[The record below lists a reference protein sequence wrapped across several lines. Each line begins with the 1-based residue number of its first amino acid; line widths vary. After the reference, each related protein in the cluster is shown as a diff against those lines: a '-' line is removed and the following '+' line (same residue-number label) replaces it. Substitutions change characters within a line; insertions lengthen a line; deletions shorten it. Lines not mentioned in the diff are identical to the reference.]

1 MPYMGVGFGLG
12 RNKGMLIDGFEDT
25 VYQDAKPQGSLG
37 GQNSSP
43 AAATTPRKNLP
54 IAISIPGNIITEEAT
69 SGEGSII
76 EELFEDLSLFQL
88 MDMGRS
94 ETVLGQNVSYRPI
107 KNISDIYFT
116 YSPKKILAL
125 QGTFGETESST
136 SLRFNEYVVDGA
148 AYVDSATGDLVIAVE
163 NMKDGLLV
171 EVELIT
177 AGAIQDS

>member
-1 MPYMGVGFGLG
+1 MPYFRVGGAMLMDD
-12 RNKGMLIDGFEDT
+12 GMDYASTSSNSSSDT
-25 VYQDAKPQGSLG
+25 SISAKPEDKIVTQ
-37 GQNSSP
+37 P
-43 AAATTPRKNLP
+43 AKRNLP

-148 AYVDSATGDLVIAVE
+148 AYMDSATGDLVIAVE